1 MAIVWI
7 VTTGNSDIQLT
18 SIPDKWLDLCKEKK
32 SDLKPCLDE
41 FRSKEGISKQKTG
54 LYTVVA
60 RLLGVIFSDKIDE
73 YRNYFKFYLLDGF
86 CKTINEKSIKPDR
99 IIVLL
104 TDQEAIFDISDR
116 GDCDSPYWKDTCAL
130 EPILSRYL
138 GEKFESVEISF
149 VFLNPKK
156 DKKGLDN
163 WNDTLILLQNRL
175 QQKFDELG
183 ITSDD
188 EVIVSHQAG
197 TPAISSAL
205 QLTSLILFGGQVK
218 FLVGSELDHNE
229 TEFLN
234 GSDYFKMLQIKELLD
249 LLKRHDYSGITGV
262 VKIIGFEN
270 SDNKTKLDSLLNASV
285 QWNLAEF
292 EKFQNLLS
300 NLYKQGEVTWWSI
313 GYESAYLAVIRHLQG
328 NIIEALFHSFRAI
341 EGLICK
347 WAEEKYKEHISYDKN
362 GSPQVQESIKTV
374 LPNYWEKMEQKNSGW
389 LKQQEEANIN
399 RKNKGKAAE
408 PYSVG
413 LFSQNLYI
421 LLEEVR
427 PDCKKDEYMKKG
439 LYSAKDARNQQFHR
453 LLALQEEDLLKA
465 WKVSSISEWQNTIL
479 GCLNFIAGEDLPKA
493 FESLEDASL
502 MSQVHKGL
510 EVVIREIA
518 SY

>member
-1 MAIVWI
+1 MSVVWI
-7 VTTGNSDIQLT
+7 VTTGNSDVKLTDDTGWGALRIKKIEQLYPCENDF
-18 SIPDKWLDLCKEKK
+18 SPSEESN
-32 SDLKPCLDE
+32 SDLFALPA
-41 FRSKEGISKQKTG
+41 RVMGIAYADAIETHWE
-54 LYTVVA
+54 
-60 RLLGVIFSDKIDE
+60 RLTFP
-73 YRNYFKFYLLDGF
+73 LLDGF
-86 CKTINEKSIKPDR
+86 CQEFKTEKRNKPDR

-104 TDQEAIFDISDR
+104 TDQEAIFDINDR
-116 GDCDSPYWKDTCAL
+116 DRDSPYWKDTCAL

-197 TPAISSAL
+197 TPPISSAL

-229 TEFLN
+229 TEFLS

-389 LKQQEEANIN
+389 LKQQEEANTN

-408 PYSVG
+408 LYSVG

-479 GCLNFIAGEDLPKA
+479 GCLNFIAGDDLPKA

-502 MSQVHKGL
+502 MSQVHKDL
-510 EVVIREIA
+510 EEMIKAIA
-518 SY
+518 